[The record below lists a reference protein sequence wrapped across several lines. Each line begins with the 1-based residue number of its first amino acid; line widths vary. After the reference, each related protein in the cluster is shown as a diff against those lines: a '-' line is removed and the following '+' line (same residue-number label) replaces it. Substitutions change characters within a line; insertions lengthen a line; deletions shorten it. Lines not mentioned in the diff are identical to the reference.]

1 MIRKFNV
8 KVNGKSYEVE
18 VEELNSNESTQPVAP
33 VHKPVQQP
41 VQQHVQQPVQKV
53 EQVPAKK
60 VETPKP
66 AETHVSSGN
75 NVVKA
80 PLPGVVVD
88 ITVSEGARV
97 SKGQKLLVIE
107 AMKMENE
114 ILSDYDGVVEKI
126 LVKKGDNVD
135 GDQDLIIIS

>member
-18 VEELNSNESTQPVAP
+18 VEELGTENTPIEKPEPQVVYQPKNIPTSNPTPAP
-33 VHKPVQQP
+33 VKS
-41 VQQHVQQPVQKV
+41 
-53 EQVPAKK
+53 E
-60 VETPKP
+60 PKP
-66 AETHVSSGN
+66 KPKTAPAPVSSGKN
-75 NVVKA
+75 TVKA
-80 PLPGVVVD
+80 PLPGVIVD
-88 ITVSEGARV
+88 LFVSEGARV
-97 SKGQKLLVIE
+97 EKGQKLLVIE

-114 ILSDYDGVVEKI
+114 ILSDYDGVIEKI

>member
-8 KVNGKSYEVE
+8 KVNGKNYAVE
-18 VEELNSNESTQPVAP
+18 VEELENNSTASQPAPQPVAQP
-33 VHKPVQQP
+33 PVQSAPISRPAPEPTP
-41 VQQHVQQPVQKV
+41 VMQK
-53 EQVPAKK
+53 QKH
-60 VETPKP
+60 TS
-66 AETHVSSGN
+66 VSDGK

-88 ITVSEGARV
+88 INIAEGNRV

-126 LVKKGDNVD
+126 LVKKGDSIE

>member
-8 KVNGKSYEVE
+8 KVNGKTYEVE
-18 VEELNSNESTQPVAP
+18 VEELGVETVSQPTQVQKPEP
-33 VHKPVQQP
+33 VHAS
-41 VQQHVQQPVQKV
+41 
-53 EQVPAKK
+53 VPTAPRA
-60 VETPKP
+60 ETPKTAAAPKPTP
-66 AETHVSSGN
+66 AATASVSSGK

-88 ITVSEGARV
+88 INVAEGNRV

-126 LVKKGDNVD
+126 LVKKGDNID
-135 GDQDLIIIS
+135 GDQELIIIS

>member
-1 MIRKFNV
+1 MRKFNV

-18 VEELNSNESTQPVAP
+18 VEELGVESSSQTVSQPVAP
-33 VHKPVQQP
+33 
-41 VQQHVQQPVQKV
+41 
-53 EQVPAKK
+53 A
-60 VETPKP
+60 PKP
-66 AETHVSSGN
+66 ATAPAPAPKPQPAPQPAPSKPASTAPAGK

-88 ITVSEGARV
+88 INVAEGARV
-97 SKGQKLLVIE
+97 TKGQKLLVIE

-114 ILSDYDGVVEKI
+114 ILSDYDGVVESI
-126 LVKKGDNVD
+126 LVKKGDSIE

>member
-18 VEELNSNESTQPVAP
+18 VEELGVENTVSQLSQTQKVDTVPTP
-33 VHKPVQQP
+33 
-41 VQQHVQQPVQKV
+41 PVQKV
-53 EQVPAKK
+53 EEK
-60 VETPKP
+60 PKP
-66 AETHVSSGN
+66 KPQPVATSTSGR

-88 ITVSEGARV
+88 INVAEGNRV
-97 SKGQKLLVIE
+97 EKGQKLLVIE

-114 ILSDYDGVVEKI
+114 ILSEFDGVVEKV
-126 LVKKGDNVD
+126 LVKKGDSID
-135 GDQDLIIIS
+135 GDQELIIIA

>member
-8 KVNGKSYEVE
+8 RVNGKSYEVE
-18 VEELNSNESTQPVAP
+18 VEELNSSESTQTVAP
-33 VHKPVQQP
+33 VHKHVQQP
-41 VQQHVQQPVQKV
+41 VQQPAQKV
-53 EQVPAKK
+53 EQVPVKK
-60 VETPKP
+60 IETPKP

>member
-8 KVNGKSYEVE
+8 RVNGKSYEVE
-18 VEELNSNESTQPVAP
+18 VEELNSSESTQTVAP
-33 VHKPVQQP
+33 VHKHVQQP
-41 VQQHVQQPVQKV
+41 VQQPVQKV

-88 ITVSEGARV
+88 IFISEGARV

>member
-8 KVNGKSYEVE
+8 RVNGKSYEVE
-18 VEELNSNESTQPVAP
+18 VEELNSSESTQTVAP
-33 VHKPVQQP
+33 VHKP
-41 VQQHVQQPVQKV
+41 VQQPVQKV

>member
-8 KVNGKSYEVE
+8 KVNGKNYEIE
-18 VEELNSNESTQPVAP
+18 VEELSTENIVSQPVQTQKVATQPTAVVQKNEPIPAPAPAPQPKPVAP
-33 VHKPVQQP
+33 S
-41 VQQHVQQPVQKV
+41 
-53 EQVPAKK
+53 
-60 VETPKP
+60 T
-66 AETHVSSGN
+66 SGGK

-88 ITVSEGARV
+88 INVAEGNRI

-114 ILSDYDGVVEKI
+114 ILSEVDGVVEKI
-126 LVKKGDNVD
+126 LVKKGDNID
-135 GDQDLIIIS
+135 GDQELIVIN

>member
-18 VEELNSNESTQPVAP
+18 VEELNGNISEPVTHTSQPEKPAP
-33 VHKPVQQP
+33 QPKEIPV
-41 VQQHVQQPVQKV
+41 
-53 EQVPAKK
+53 KK
-60 VETPKP
+60 VEPEKVSP
-66 AETHVSSGN
+66 AVTSSGK

-80 PLPGVVVD
+80 PLPGVIVD
-88 ITVSEGARV
+88 INVSEGTRI
-97 SKGQKLLVIE
+97 SKGQKLLIIE

-114 ILSDYDGVVEKI
+114 ILSDYDGVIEKI

-135 GDQDLIIIS
+135 GDQELIIIS